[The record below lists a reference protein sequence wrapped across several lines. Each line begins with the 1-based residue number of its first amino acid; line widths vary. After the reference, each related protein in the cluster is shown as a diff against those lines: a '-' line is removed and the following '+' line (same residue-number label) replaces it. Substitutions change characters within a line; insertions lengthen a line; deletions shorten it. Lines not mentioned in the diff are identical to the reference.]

1 MHFKQLQS
9 ELSVRMSLVFAISHN
24 FTFKSLTK
32 IGRWEKVLKHIP
44 WFAFAGKESSQFL
57 MVFELFVLGGFMS
70 YILGKTLMTDKDTK
84 QRVIKKEYR
93 KCA

>member
-1 MHFKQLQS
+1 
-9 ELSVRMSLVFAISHN
+9 
-24 FTFKSLTK
+24 
-32 IGRWEKVLKHIP
+32 
-44 WFAFAGKESSQFL
+44 

-70 YILGKTLMTDKDTK
+70 YILGKTLMMDKDTK